1 MQRHLL
7 HFALTSL
14 LALLVLPA
22 WAAPVINPDPK
33 RFAKEIAAFDAQDKA
48 QPPRKG
54 GIVFTGSSSIR
65 LWDLKASF
73 PNAGALNRGFGGSQI
88 SDVNHFLEETVLR
101 YEPAQVVFFC
111 GANDLW
117 ANKPVEQVLED
128 YRSFTRRL
136 FDRLPKTQLIVLG
149 VKPSPARL
157 RIIETERKMNTLL
170 RAEAKKDARVIFLGE
185 TFDVMLDASGQPRE
199 ELYVKDRL
207 HLSPAGYALWN
218 KLLAPH
224 LKSEK
229 P

>member
-22 WAAPVINPDPK
+22 WAAPVTNPDPK

-48 QPPRKG
+48 QSPRKG
-54 GIVFTGSSSIR
+54 GIVFTGSSNIR

-128 YRSFTRRL
+128 YRSFTKRL

-149 VKPSPARL
+149 VKPNPARL